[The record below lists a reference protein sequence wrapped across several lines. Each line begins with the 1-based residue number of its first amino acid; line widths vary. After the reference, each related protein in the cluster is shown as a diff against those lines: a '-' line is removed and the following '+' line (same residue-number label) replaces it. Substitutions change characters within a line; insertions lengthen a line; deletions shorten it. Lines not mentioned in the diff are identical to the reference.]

1 MEIPYT
7 VKARP
12 DTGLW
17 NAKIGIWLFLASE
30 VMLFGGLFSAYIFLR
45 LGSWHWPHGVLNIPI
60 GLFNT
65 FVLITSSVTMVFAW
79 ASLKMRNL
87 HKYEWY
93 MGITI
98 FCGFIF
104 LGVKSYE
111 YYEKF
116 HHYGIIFKNE
126 TIADRYRDE
135 VKAAGGQIKPSII
148 EGQFEVTG
156 HIEEMDEQTMKFV
169 PDSIH
174 SSDPMVQIASVLEA
188 ITGKKGEHGE
198 AVTFPLND
206 VYRWGPFAP
215 RYSSYFAIYFTL
227 TALHALHV
235 IGGMAVMAYFWLP
248 GRKLY
253 HKDPEHLANRVEVV
267 GLFWHFVDLVWIFLF
282 PVLYLL

>member
-7 VKARP
+7 IKARP

-17 NAKIGIWLFLASE
+17 NAKVGIWLFLASE

-45 LGSWHWPHGVLNIPI
+45 LGSDHWPHGILNIPI

-79 ASLKMRNL
+79 ASLKMRDL
-87 HKYEWY
+87 HKFEWF

-98 FCGFIF
+98 LCGFIF

-116 HHYGIIFKNE
+116 HHYGLIFKNE
-126 TIADRYRDE
+126 KIAEHYRAPIE
-135 VKAAGGQIKPSII
+135 AAGGRLKPGIIK
-148 EGQFEVTG
+148 GQFEVTG
-156 HIEEMDEQTMKFV
+156 HVEEIDENTMKFV

-174 SSDPMVQIASVLEA
+174 SSEPMAQIMSVFQT
-188 ITGKKGEHGE
+188 ITGNKNTHGGEVIFKQE
-198 AVTFPLND
+198 D
-206 VYRWGPFAP
+206 IYRWGPFVP

-235 IGGMAVMAYFWLP
+235 IGGMIVMGYFWLP

-253 HKDPEHLANRVEVV
+253 RKDPEHFANRVEVV